1 MSRNIISPSKEEEG
15 KLLQYFNTGDYK
27 NAEILAQEITN
38 KYPNHPFG
46 WRILSIILAMIGKFE
61 NSLIA
66 SQKLIEIAPEIP
78 SSYINMGGS
87 YQALR
92 KFQDSEKYYRHAIYL
107 DNRNLS
113 ANLNL
118 GIVLFKLN
126 RKEESEEVLK
136 KVLLIDFDPQANS
149 SSSIGL
155 EVSAETKTIYDLLSD
170 SIELEECIHKS
181 KLSFLDIIPSHID
194 LVGIEIEYVNV
205 MEREYLLRKAIEKIK
220 VDYDFII
227 IDCPPSLGLL
237 TINALSASD
246 SVIIPIQCE
255 YLALE
260 GLGKLLNT
268 IKNIQKIHNKNLSI
282 EGLLLTMYDTRLNLS
297 NQVRKEVK
305 IHFNEMVFKTVI
317 YRNVKLGEATS
328 FGKSIIDYDV
338 SSRGANNYLNL
349 AKELLLKF

>member
-1 MSRNIISPSKEEEG
+1 MG
-15 KLLQYFNTGDYK
+15 KVIAVSNQKG
-27 NAEILAQEITN
+27 
-38 KYPNHPFG
+38 G
-46 WRILSIILAMIGKFE
+46 VGKTTT
-61 NSLIA
+61 SV
-66 SQKLIEIAPEIP
+66 
-78 SSYINMGGS
+78 
-87 YQALR
+87 
-92 KFQDSEKYYRHAIYL
+92 
-107 DNRNLS
+107 NLS
-113 ANLNL
+113 ASLAAY
-118 GIVLFKLN
+118 
-126 RKEESEEVLK
+126 EK

-317 YRNVKLGEATS
+317 YRNVKLSEATS

>member
-1 MSRNIISPSKEEEG
+1 MIQLN
-15 KLLQYFNTGDYK
+15 
-27 NAEILAQEITN
+27 
-38 KYPNHPFG
+38 
-46 WRILSIILAMIGKFE
+46 WRGV
-61 NSLIA
+61 
-66 SQKLIEIAPEIP
+66 
-78 SSYINMGGS
+78 YIN
-87 YQALR
+87 QN
-92 KFQDSEKYYRHAIYL
+92 YL
-107 DNRNLS
+107 
-113 ANLNL
+113 
-118 GIVLFKLN
+118 
-126 RKEESEEVLK
+126 
-136 KVLLIDFDPQANS
+136 
-149 SSSIGL
+149 
-155 EVSAETKTIYDLLSD
+155 
-170 SIELEECIHKS
+170 
-181 KLSFLDIIPSHID
+181 LDIIPSHID

-260 GLGKLLNT
+260 GLGKLNT

-338 SSRGANNYLNL
+338 SSRGLIII
-349 AKELLLKF
+349 

>member
-1 MSRNIISPSKEEEG
+1 MGKVIAISNQKGGVG
-15 KLLQYFNTGDYK
+15 KT
-27 NAEILAQEITN
+27 TT
-38 KYPNHPFG
+38 
-46 WRILSIILAMIGKFE
+46 SV
-61 NSLIA
+61 
-66 SQKLIEIAPEIP
+66 
-78 SSYINMGGS
+78 
-87 YQALR
+87 
-92 KFQDSEKYYRHAIYL
+92 
-107 DNRNLS
+107 NLS
-113 ANLNL
+113 ASLAAY
-118 GIVLFKLN
+118 
-126 RKEESEEVLK
+126 EK

-255 YLALE
+255 YLAC
-260 GLGKLLNT
+260 LL
-268 IKNIQKIHNKNLSI
+268 
-282 EGLLLTMYDTRLNLS
+282 Y
-297 NQVRKEVK
+297 
-305 IHFNEMVFKTVI
+305 
-317 YRNVKLGEATS
+317 TS
-328 FGKSIIDYDV
+328 PSPRD
-338 SSRGANNYLNL
+338 
-349 AKELLLKF
+349 